1 MLKSLLGQSL
11 KYHCYQYCLSIF
23 KDILKRAL
31 MNYRKSSINLNE
43 LLAHDFCAKKP
54 FSLINSL

>member
-11 KYHCYQYCLSIF
+11 KYQLSILSTF
-23 KDILKRAL
+23 KDILESPYEL
-31 MNYRKSSINLNE
+31 YEVFINLNE
-43 LLAHDFCAKKP
+43 LLAHGFHAKKP